1 MRTLLLFLP
10 LSLMVLL
17 TTVSPVMNT
26 SSTAPTVNNRLLLYG
41 IWKSNVIMNNSFT
54 NNKLVDKENSTNTEI
69 YTFQGDNTF
78 SLTQG
83 AFSIKGKWDI
93 NKEGNLV
100 TVSTESGE
108 AIQWQIQSLSNAQL
122 KLFRS
127 ETIQM
132 GSKTH
137 RLETLVSCSRVV
149 Q

>member
-1 MRTLLLFLP
+1 MKTPLLFLP
-10 LSLMVLL
+10 ISLVVLL
-17 TTVSPVMNT
+17 TAVSPVMNT
-26 SSTAPTVNNRLLLYG
+26 YSTTTTVNNRLLSG
-41 IWKSNVIMNNSFT
+41 IWKSTIITNNTFT

-69 YTFQGDNTF
+69 YTFQGDNMF

-83 AFSIKGKWDI
+83 AFSIKGEWDI
-93 NKEGNLV
+93 NKDGNLV
-100 TVSTESGE
+100 TVTTESGE
-108 AIQWQIQSLSNAQL
+108 AMQWQIQSLSSVQL

-137 RLETLVSCSRVV
+137 QLETLVSCSRIV

>member
-1 MRTLLLFLP
+1 MKTPLLFLP
-10 LSLMVLL
+10 ISLVVLL
-17 TTVSPVMNT
+17 IAVSPVMNT
-26 SSTAPTVNNRLLLYG
+26 YSTTTTVNNRLLSG
-41 IWKSNVIMNNSFT
+41 IWKSTIITNNTFT
-54 NNKLVDKENSTNTEI
+54 NNTLIDKENSTNTEV

-100 TVSTESGE
+100 TVTTESGE
-108 AIQWQIQSLSNAQL
+108 AIQWQIQYLSGAQL

-127 ETIQM
+127 ETRQM
-132 GSKTH
+132 GSKRH
-137 RLETLVSCSRVV
+137 RLETLVSCSRIV

>member
-1 MRTLLLFLP
+1 MKTPLLFLP
-10 LSLMVLL
+10 ISLMVLL
-17 TTVSPVMNT
+17 TEVSLVMNI
-26 SSTAPTVNNRLLLYG
+26 SSTTTTVNNRLLSG
-41 IWKSNVIMNNSFT
+41 IWKSTIITNNTFT

-100 TVSTESGE
+100 TVTTESGE
-108 AIQWQIQSLSNAQL
+108 AMQWQIQSLSSAQL

-127 ETIQM
+127 ETTQM
-132 GSKTH
+132 VSKTH
-137 RLETLVSCSRVV
+137 RLETLVSCSRIV